1 MAFSWKD
8 VTMGEALKLKPLCT
22 SYLFSAALLGAVL
35 ALIVLPPTVANARGD
50 SKKQVTIC
58 HRPGTSKEQTKT
70 IRSRALDRHLGHGD
84 TLGPCDGEGD
94 PCPCA
99 ATGSAMELH
108 ELFLWQ
114 KFKGEPEMDHCV
126 DEGHITEIVQA
137 DSAPEGPVLSLSA
150 IEAWAESGSMCFYSV
165 VDANWH
171 PIVEEIL
178 FDLKPEEVEACR
190 EDIRKLMAE
199 LDDCP
204 TPQEVTHRHS
214 SGR

>member
-1 MAFSWKD
+1 
-8 VTMGEALKLKPLCT
+8 MGEALKLKPLCT

-35 ALIVLPPTVANARGD
+35 ALIVLPPTVANARGGP
-50 SKKQVTIC
+50 KKQVTIC
-58 HRPGTSKEQTKT
+58 HRPGTPKEQTKT
-70 IRSRALDRHLGHGD
+70 IPSRALDRHLGHGD
-84 TLGPCDGEGD
+84 TLGSCDGEGD

-99 ATGSAMELH
+99 ASGRAMELH
-108 ELFLWQ
+108 ELFLRQ
-114 KFKGEPEMDHCV
+114 EFKGEPETDHCV
-126 DEGHITEIVQA
+126 DEGHITEIVQDDS

-165 VDANWH
+165 VDANWQ
-171 PIVEEIL
+171 PIAEEAL
-178 FDLKPEEVEACR
+178 FDLQPEEVKACR

-204 TPQEVTHRHS
+204 TPQEATHRHS

>member
-1 MAFSWKD
+1 
-8 VTMGEALKLKPLCT
+8 MGEALKLKPLCT

-70 IRSRALDRHLGHGD
+70 IPSRALDRHLDHGD
-84 TLGPCDGEGD
+84 TLGHCDGEGD

-99 ATGSAMELH
+99 ASGSAMKLNH
-108 ELFLWQ
+108 RFLRQ
-114 KFKGEPEMDHCV
+114 EFKRKPVTDHCWD
-126 DEGHITEIVQA
+126 DEGMTEILRY
-137 DSAPEGPVLSLSA
+137 DSARGGQPPVLSLSA
-150 IEAWAESGSMCFYSV
+150 IEASDEYESVCFYSV
-165 VDANWH
+165 VDANEQV
-171 PIVEEIL
+171 ITEEIL
-178 FDLKPEEVEACR
+178 YDLQPGEVEACR